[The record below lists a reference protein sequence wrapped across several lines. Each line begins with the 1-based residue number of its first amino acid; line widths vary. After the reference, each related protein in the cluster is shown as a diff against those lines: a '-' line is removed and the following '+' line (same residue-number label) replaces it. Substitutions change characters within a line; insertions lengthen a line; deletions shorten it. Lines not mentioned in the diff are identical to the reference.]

1 MKPIYSTT
9 EEHTPDFHKGTDKMQ
24 HYRVPE
30 GYMEGLS
37 ERIMARISESHVQT
51 IREEKISWWTKA
63 KPSLYLAASFVGL
76 FLCFK
81 GVMLVQERTRGTE
94 ASQEMIASDDA
105 YVRYYEDYATRLE
118 GNESERALGLEQYM

>member
-9 EEHTPDFHKGTDKMQ
+9 EEHTPDFHKGRNKMA
-24 HYRVPE
+24 HYHIPE

-37 ERIMARISESHVQT
+37 DRIMARIGESHIDT
-51 IREEKISWWTKA
+51 TREEKISWWTKA

-81 GVMLVQERTRGTE
+81 GVMLVQEQTRGVE

-105 YVRYYEDYATRLE
+105 YIRYYEDYATRLE
-118 GNESERALGLEQYM
+118 GNENERILGLEQYM